1 VAISVASFVLACY
14 AIAHLVLRVTGSR
27 AATAIS
33 VALFALNPD
42 VLYLQ
47 STPMTEPLLF
57 GLVLLSISLVYD
69 WVEVTAKRVHPPSI
83 VAQRGLARKRDGVLS
98 SRA

>member
-1 VAISVASFVLACY
+1 MFCAC
-14 AIAHLVLRVTGSR
+14 HGSR
-27 AATAIS
+27 AAAAIA
-33 VALFALNPD
+33 VAMFALDPD

-69 WVEVTAKRVHPPSI
+69 WVEDLRRALTA
-83 VAQRGLARKRDGVLS
+83 GLYADRSEGRAARRARARRRDGAS
-98 SRA
+98 SSHASHATRHGS